1 MRMACREKIKPFCRR
16 QKLNSNFKCSKQ
28 CSQYPDKVMKGG
40 TFISRTGEEIRNK
53 NAEAGNPSLLQN
65 NEQTVKVVEPVA
77 VVAASSGAQSKRRW
91 NLDDFDIGL
100 PLGRGKFGHVYMARE
115 KQSEFIVALKIIFK
129 SDVQLHDVEHQV
141 RRECEIQSH
150 LRHRNILRLYGYF
163 YDEKRIYLVLE
174 YAPGGELY
182 KKLRKCKYFDEKTT
196 AMYIFKIAQ
205 ALKYCHSKNV
215 IHRDVKP
222 ENLLL
227 GRDGEVKLSDFGWAV
242 QDPTFRRNTLCGTLD
257 YLAPEV
263 LRNQTY
269 DEKVDAW
276 CLGVLC
282 FEFLVGRPPFQ
293 ARNTATTFDL
303 IRKTNLIFPS
313 SMTVGAKNFILKLL
327 KKNPAERMSM
337 DEVLNDPWLKKN
349 GCQK

>member
-53 NAEAGNPSLLQN
+53 NAEAGNPSLLQ
-65 NEQTVKVVEPVA
+65 
-77 VVAASSGAQSKRRW
+77 
-91 NLDDFDIGL
+91 
-100 PLGRGKFGHVYMARE
+100 
-115 KQSEFIVALKIIFK
+115 IIFK